1 MAAVTAW
8 GGGSVNDALHSVQL
22 DGRDLAAELGCGAC
36 HAGLPTPDRAR
47 ERAPTLGNAGPPIPT
62 DFVFTYLAAPERR
75 RDNIGLTRMPD
86 FGFDEAER
94 VALALFLGTGSPSG
108 GTAEAYTRHPA
119 ADAELGERLFAL
131 LGCAGCHSGV
141 GETPPGRVG
150 PDLSREGVRTRPE
163 WLRAFL
169 KAPTPIRRDGHPGSP
184 GARMPD
190 FRLSDEEAE
199 ALGTFLVGLG
209 SRFADLDTV
218 SLTPFQTLRTRR
230 LLEGRLACLGC
241 HEMGGEGGRIG
252 PPLDGLGERLE
263 ESFVLEMIL
272 DPSQA
277 VPGSPMPRQAMPER
291 DARRLAR
298 YLLASD
304 SLRALLPRVSLGSAS
319 HPAWVVE
326 EPDGTSE
333 GATLYARHCAS
344 CHGPAGLGDGW
355 NASRLPVSPTA
366 HADSALMA
374 RRADDT
380 LFDAISGGAW
390 VLDGSPRMPP
400 FGGLLSARQIRTL
413 VTYIRELC
421 ACEGPDWSRDRAEGS
436 AAS

>member
-1 MAAVTAW
+1 MGLLAAW
-8 GGGSVNDALHSVQL
+8 GGGSWNDALRPVQI
-22 DGRDLAAELGCGAC
+22 DGGELAADLGCGAC

-86 FGFDEAER
+86 FSLDEAER
-94 VALALFLGTGSPSG
+94 VALALFLGTGRPSG
-108 GTAEAYTRHPA
+108 GTAQASARHPD

-141 GETPPGRVG
+141 GETAPGRVG
-150 PDLSREGVRTRPE
+150 PDLSREGVRARHE
-163 WLRAFL
+163 WLRSFL
-169 KAPTPIRRDGHPGSP
+169 EAPTAIRRDGHPGSP

-190 FRLSDEEAE
+190 FHLSDEEAE
-199 ALGTFLVGLG
+199 ALGTFLGGLG
-209 SRFADLDTV
+209 SRFAELDTV

-230 LLEGRLACLGC
+230 LLEDRLACLGC
-241 HEMGGEGGRIG
+241 HEVGGEGGRIG
-252 PPLDGLGERLE
+252 PPLDGLVERRE

-272 DPSQA
+272 DPNQA

-298 YLLASD
+298 YLLAPD
-304 SLRALLPRVSLGSAS
+304 SLRAPRPRVSLASSS
-319 HPAWVVE
+319 HPAWVEE

-333 GATLYARHCAS
+333 GAALYARYCAS
-344 CHGPAGLGDGW
+344 CHGPEGWGDGW
-355 NASRLPVSPTA
+355 NASRLPVRPTA
-366 HADSALMA
+366 HADSARMA

-390 VLDGSPRMPP
+390 VLGGSPRMPP
-400 FGGLLSARQIRTL
+400 FGGLLTTGQIRAL
-413 VTYIRELC
+413 VSYIRVLC
-421 ACEGPDWSRDRAEGS
+421 SCEGPDWSRDGRRAPPIS
-436 AAS
+436 